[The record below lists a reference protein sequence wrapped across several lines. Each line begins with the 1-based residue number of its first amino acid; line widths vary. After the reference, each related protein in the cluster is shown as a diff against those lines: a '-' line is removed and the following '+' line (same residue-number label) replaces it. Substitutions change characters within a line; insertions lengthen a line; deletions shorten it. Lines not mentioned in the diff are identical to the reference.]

1 MASAW
6 AGSGNGA
13 SVVCMEF
20 LIVVAVL
27 AAVGVA
33 FLWARKHFAKE
44 VARAREIRRASRG
57 ES

>member
-1 MASAW
+1 
-6 AGSGNGA
+6 
-13 SVVCMEF
+13 MEF